1 MGNMIPLLQQM
12 SNFSE
17 RCNQVVLNLV
27 QQLCSLYSTRWHLYQ
42 RVYKN
47 VQLVPVARP
56 RTQLASETLEPSAG
70 RDDVKAEDGDDSS
83 SSSGEDGSSSED
95 DSSSEGEVEE
105 SVT

>member
-47 VQLVPVARP
+47 VQLVPVYESLADLFEVRALCTHRRFLCPRSRGCCQPRRP
-56 RTQLASETLEPSAG
+56 
-70 RDDVKAEDGDDSS
+70 
-83 SSSGEDGSSSED
+83 
-95 DSSSEGEVEE
+95 
-105 SVT
+105 

>member
-1 MGNMIPLLQQM
+1 MVHQPGALEVEMGNMIPLLQQM

-47 VQLVPVARP
+47 VQMVPVYESLADLFEVRALCTHRRFSCPRSRGCCQPRRP
-56 RTQLASETLEPSAG
+56 
-70 RDDVKAEDGDDSS
+70 
-83 SSSGEDGSSSED
+83 
-95 DSSSEGEVEE
+95 
-105 SVT
+105 